1 MIEPGKYLINWVVP
15 SPFPVLRENEI
26 HIWLVDLNTAVR
38 GLPFF
43 TTLLSSEER
52 SRAEKFKFANL
63 YQNFVIT
70 RGLLRKILSKYLGK
84 NPHGLAIKYSPS
96 GKPFIETSVHF
107 NISHSNNLALLAFCA
122 GNELGI
128 DIEYK
133 RQINNIEELCLKFF
147 SKQETEE
154 ILSADFQL
162 KVEKFY
168 NFWVKKESYTKAIG
182 GKIFDV
188 LNMLRNYNLHIG
200 KDFQFCIEPLLLND
214 AYAAAFAIKTKPAV
228 VRYWLVGPDI
238 YQ

>member
-1 MIEPGKYLINWVVP
+1 MSEPCNTGANWVAP
-15 SPFPVLRENEI
+15 SPFPLLGENEV

-43 TTLLSSEER
+43 TALLSSEER
-52 SRAEKFKFANL
+52 SRAEKFKLANL
-63 YQNFVIT
+63 YQNFVVT
-70 RGLLRKILSKYLGK
+70 RGLLRKIVGKYLGE
-84 NPHGLAIKYSPS
+84 NPYGLVIKYSPS
-96 GKPFIETSVHF
+96 GKPFMEASVHF

-133 RQINNIEELCLKFF
+133 RQIKNIEEICLRFF
-147 SKQETEE
+147 SKQEIED
-154 ILSADFQL
+154 ILSADLKL

-168 NFWVKKESYTKAIG
+168 DFWVRKESYTKAIG

-188 LNMLRNYNLHIG
+188 LHRLRNYNLHIG

-228 VRYWLVGPDI
+228 VKYWLVDSDI